1 MRLFEEIKEK
11 SHMMRRAASLIKKR
25 KINNTHKLYWA
36 FLLDG
41 SLGDYIVLLK
51 IVEVIN
57 EACPNN
63 EVDIFVPKN
72 KLVFAKTV
80 FWGYKG
86 IHGYYPN
93 RFHERY
99 AKYYDFAIKT
109 THYSEVKYIAHNRVK
124 KISSLLYEKLIYLKK
139 SESYFSCGV
148 EKDYYNFMMR
158 CKFWGLTRYDAIGNG
173 GILPTGNSFVKIFL
187 DDKYKYDFYKWNSG
201 KKYITTNY
209 GIDMVRIKLWPK
221 EYLEQLLAMIKF
233 HRPDIEIVQLGGSN
247 APKLNNVDKYLF
259 GKSFEFAKYVLKNSM
274 LHIDCEGGLV
284 HLASQLGTKCVVVA
298 GPTPIWYY
306 GYKRNINIVATK
318 CKDCAGVVPYWYER
332 CMKGYEHPICM
343 YSIKPQYVFDRIKKE
358 IMQQE

>member
-1 MRLFEEIKEK
+1 MEFR
-11 SHMMRRAASLIKKR
+11 
-25 KINNTHKLYWA
+25 
-36 FLLDG
+36 
-41 SLGDYIVLLK
+41 
-51 IVEVIN
+51 
-57 EACPNN
+57 
-63 EVDIFVPKN
+63 
-72 KLVFAKTV
+72 
-80 FWGYKG
+80 
-86 IHGYYPN
+86 
-93 RFHERY
+93 
-99 AKYYDFAIKT
+99 
-109 THYSEVKYIAHNRVK
+109 
-124 KISSLLYEKLIYLKK
+124 
-139 SESYFSCGV
+139 
-148 EKDYYNFMMR
+148 
-158 CKFWGLTRYDAIGNG
+158 
-173 GILPTGNSFVKIFL
+173 
-187 DDKYKYDFYKWNSG
+187 

-343 YSIKPQYVFDRIKKE
+343 YSIKPQYVFDRIKKVAVYSF
-358 IMQQE
+358 

>member
-80 FWGYKG
+80 FGGYKG

-124 KISSLLYEKLIYLKK
+124 KYQ
-139 SESYFSCGV
+139 V
-148 EKDYYNFMMR
+148 
-158 CKFWGLTRYDAIGNG
+158 
-173 GILPTGNSFVKIFL
+173 
-187 DDKYKYDFYKWNSG
+187 FYMKN
-201 KKYITTNY
+201 
-209 GIDMVRIKLWPK
+209 
-221 EYLEQLLAMIKF
+221 
-233 HRPDIEIVQLGGSN
+233 
-247 APKLNNVDKYLF
+247 LF
-259 GKSFEFAKYVLKNSM
+259 
-274 LHIDCEGGLV
+274 
-284 HLASQLGTKCVVVA
+284 T
-298 GPTPIWYY
+298 
-306 GYKRNINIVATK
+306 
-318 CKDCAGVVPYWYER
+318 
-332 CMKGYEHPICM
+332 
-343 YSIKPQYVFDRIKKE
+343 
-358 IMQQE
+358 